1 MYLNTRL
8 ILGVSSLWIFIPY
21 IYYHIYFKKYIFI
34 KNLIISSAIVSI
46 KYWSIF
52 KKDNIYLNID
62 RIFARILFIYILI
75 KSIVISY
82 NDNYKI
88 LQFILLSCV
97 SYLFSRYHDYKN
109 KWLFKTI
116 DHSLFRYFGYLSLMF
131 LLEHEYNNIYNT
143 QIKLFN
149 PIINALMYI
158 LSTIPLFSLN
168 KYLNEYN
175 YIKYYILSLIYV
187 LYVIILFIII
197 TDMDMILDI

>member
-34 KNLIISSAIVSI
+34 KNLIISGSVISI
-46 KYWSIF
+46 IYWSIL

-62 RIFARILFIYILI
+62 RILARILFIYIFI
-75 KSIVISY
+75 KSIVISD
-82 NDNYKI
+82 NNYKI
-88 LQFILLSCV
+88 LIFILLSGL
-97 SYLFSRYHDYKN
+97 SYLLSRYHDYKN
-109 KWLFKTI
+109 KWLLKTI
-116 DHSLFRYFGYLSLMF
+116 DHYLFRYFGYLSLMF
-131 LLEHEYNNIYNT
+131 LLEYEYNNIYNT
-143 QIKLFN
+143 QIKIFN

>member
-1 MYLNTRL
+1 MYLNCRL
-8 ILGVSSLWIFIPY
+8 ILGTSSIWIIIPCMYYFIAL
-21 IYYHIYFKKYIFI
+21 KNYIFLKI
-34 KNLIISSAIVSI
+34 LIISCAFVSI
-46 KYWSIF
+46 KYWSIL

-62 RIFARILFIYILI
+62 RILARILFIYIFI
-75 KSIVISY
+75 KSIVISD
-82 NDNYKI
+82 NNYKI
-88 LQFILLSCV
+88 LIFILLSGL
-97 SYLFSRYHDYKN
+97 SYLLSRYHDYKN
-109 KWLFKTI
+109 KWLLKTI

-168 KYLNEYN
+168 KYINEYN